1 MNRNI
6 EFLLMPNEAYQVLK
20 SKGVNTTLDLEGLE
34 KRTLRK
40 LVEETKLS
48 NSDIRAIQKAHW
60 TVLTESVASQFDKS
74 QIEKENVTSQFD
86 KGSIDVGVKDATV
99 LLGLFPEL
107 EEYEHYTVTLDI
119 EEVDKWKTTYT
130 EEYFPS
136 IITQKL
142 QSSGIKT
149 LHQLINLKLS
159 EVNEI
164 FDKDYGLV
172 STFLTSV
179 SKHISYKTVWPNKDR
194 FAGIAE
200 MMKAHLDIAPAS
212 NYVELLYNKQAFKAI
227 KEVCE
232 EDEINNM
239 ADLLPAY
246 IWGMNDF
253 IDECINTEAMHVW
266 LCEYILEFIT
276 EECEEREESFISTFE
291 LETHFSNVIK
301 AIGKEGFDDIVEFL
315 AEQEA
320 IAKHDEIV
328 ELGNSIV

>member
-20 SKGVNTTLDLEGLE
+20 SKGVNTTLDLEGLDR
-34 KRTLRK
+34 RTLRK

-60 TVLTESVASQFDKS
+60 TVLKENVASQFDKS
-74 QIEKENVTSQFD
+74 PV
-86 KGSIDVGVKDATV
+86 DVGVKDATV

-130 EEYFPS
+130 EEYFSS
-136 IITQKL
+136 IIAQKL

-164 FDKDYGLV
+164 FDGDYGLV

-200 MMKAHLDIAPAS
+200 MMKARLDITSCS
-212 NYVELLYNKQAFKAI
+212 NYIDLLYDKQAFKAI

-239 ADLLPAY
+239 ADLLPVY

-253 IDECINTEAMHVW
+253 IDECINTEAMHIW
-266 LCEYILEFIT
+266 LCEYILEYISG
-276 EECEEREESFISTFE
+276 ECEEREESFISTFE
-291 LETHFSNVIK
+291 LETHFNNVIK
-301 AIGKEGFDDIVEFL
+301 AIGQEGFDEIIDFL
-315 AEQEA
+315 AKQDT
-320 IAKHDEIV
+320 IVKHDGFV
-328 ELGNSIV
+328 ELGKENS

>member
-60 TVLTESVASQFDKS
+60 TVL
-74 QIEKENVTSQFD
+74 KENVTSQFD

-136 IITQKL
+136 IIGNFTITQKL

-200 MMKAHLDIAPAS
+200 MMKARLDITSCS
-212 NYVELLYNKQAFKAI
+212 NYIDLLYDKQAFKAI

-246 IWGMNDF
+246 IWGMDDF
-253 IDECINTEAMHVW
+253 IDECINAEAMHVW
-266 LCEYILEFIT
+266 LCEYILEYISG
-276 EECEEREESFISTFE
+276 ECEEREESFISTFE
-291 LETHFSNVIK
+291 LETHFNNVIK
-301 AIGKEGFDDIVEFL
+301 VISQEGFDEIVEFL
-315 AEQEA
+315 VEQEA

>member
-34 KRTLRK
+34 KRTLRQW
-40 LVEETKLS
+40 VEETKLS
-48 NSDIRAIQKAHW
+48 SSDIRAIQKAHW
-60 TVLTESVASQFDKS
+60 TAL
-74 QIEKENVTSQFD
+74 KENVTSQFD
-86 KGSIDVGVKDATV
+86 KSPIDVGVKDPTV

-107 EEYEHYTVTLDI
+107 EEYEHYTVTLNI
-119 EEVDKWKTTYT
+119 GEVDKIKTIYT

-136 IITQKL
+136 IIIQKL
-142 QSSGIKT
+142 TSSNIKT
-149 LHQLINLKLS
+149 LRQLINLKLS

-164 FDKDYGLV
+164 FDGDYGLV

-212 NYVELLYNKQAFKAI
+212 NYIELLYNKQAFKAI
-227 KEVCE
+227 KEVCK

-246 IWGMNDF
+246 IWGMNGF
-253 IDECINTEAMHVW
+253 IDDCINTEAMRIW

-276 EECEEREESFISTFE
+276 EECEEREESFISTFK

-301 AIGKEGFDDIVEFL
+301 AIGKEGFDDIIEFL

-328 ELGNSIV
+328 ELGDSIV

>member
-34 KRTLRK
+34 RRTLRQWA
-40 LVEETKLS
+40 EETKLS
-48 NSDIRAIQKAHW
+48 NGDIRAIQKAHW

-86 KGSIDVGVKDATV
+86 ESPIDVGVKDTTV

-107 EEYEHYTVTLDI
+107 EEYEHYTVTLNI
-119 EEVDKWKTTYT
+119 GEVDKTKVIYT

-136 IITQKL
+136 IIVQKL

-164 FDKDYGLV
+164 FDGDYGLV

-212 NYVELLYNKQAFKAI
+212 NYVELLYDKQAFKAI
-227 KEVCE
+227 KEICE

-276 EECEEREESFISTFE
+276 GECEEREESFISTFE

-301 AIGKEGFDDIVEFL
+301 AIGQEGFDEIIDFL

-328 ELGNSIV
+328 ELGDSIV

>member
-34 KRTLRK
+34 KRTLRQ

-60 TVLTESVASQFDKS
+60 TVL
-74 QIEKENVTSQFD
+74 KENVTSRFD
-86 KGSIDVGVKDATV
+86 KSPIDVGVKDTTV

-136 IITQKL
+136 IIAQKL

-149 LHQLINLKLS
+149 LHKLINLKLS

-200 MMKAHLDIAPAS
+200 MMKAHLDIAPVS
-212 NYVELLYNKQAFKAI
+212 NYVELLYDKQAFKAI

-253 IDECINTEAMHVW
+253 IDECINTEAMHIW
-266 LCEYILEFIT
+266 LCEYVLEYISG
-276 EECEEREESFISTFE
+276 ECEEREESFISTFE
-291 LETHFSNVIK
+291 LETHFNNVIK
-301 AIGKEGFDDIVEFL
+301 VIGQEGFDEIIDFL

-320 IAKHDEIV
+320 IAKHDEVV
-328 ELGNSIV
+328 ELWNSMV

>member
-20 SKGVNTTLDLEGLE
+20 SKGVNTTLDLEWLDR
-34 KRTLRK
+34 RTLRK
-40 LVEETKLS
+40 LVEEAKLS
-48 NSDIRAIQKAHW
+48 NSGIRAIQKAHW
-60 TVLTESVASQFDKS
+60 TVL
-74 QIEKENVTSQFD
+74 KENVTSQFD
-86 KGSIDVGVKDATV
+86 KGSIDVEVKDATV

-136 IITQKL
+136 IIAQKL
-142 QSSGIKT
+142 TSSNIKT

-200 MMKAHLDIAPAS
+200 MMKARLDITSCS
-212 NYVELLYNKQAFKAI
+212 NYIDLLYDKQAFKAI

-232 EDEINNM
+232 EEEINNM

-246 IWGMNDF
+246 IWGMDDF
-253 IDECINTEAMHVW
+253 IDECINTEAIHVW
-266 LCEYILEFIT
+266 LCEYILEYISG
-276 EECEEREESFISTFE
+276 ECEDCEESFISTFE
-291 LETHFSNVIK
+291 LETHFNNVIK
-301 AIGKEGFDDIVEFL
+301 AIGQEWFDEIVEL
-315 AEQEA
+315 LVEQEV

-328 ELGNSIV
+328 ELRNSIV

>member
-20 SKGVNTTLDLEGLE
+20 SKGVNTTLDLKGLDR
-34 KRTLRK
+34 RTLRK

-48 NSDIRAIQKAHW
+48 NSGIRAIQKAHW
-60 TVLTESVASQFDKS
+60 TVL
-74 QIEKENVTSQFD
+74 KENVTSQFD
-86 KGSIDVGVKDATV
+86 KGSIDVGVKDTTV

-119 EEVDKWKTTYT
+119 EEVDKGKTAYT

-136 IITQKL
+136 IMGSTITQKL
-142 QSSGIKT
+142 QSAKIKT
-149 LHQLINLKLS
+149 LRQLINLKLS

-164 FDKDYGLV
+164 FDGDYGLV

-212 NYVELLYNKQAFKAI
+212 NYVELLYDKQAFKAI

-301 AIGKEGFDDIVEFL
+301 AIGKEGFDGIIEFL

-328 ELGNSIV
+328 ELGKRK

>member
-6 EFLLMPNEAYQVLK
+6 EFLLMPNEAYQALK
-20 SKGVNTTLDLEGLE
+20 SKGVNTTLDLEGLDR
-34 KRTLRK
+34 RTLRK

-60 TVLTESVASQFDKS
+60 TVLKENVASQFDKS
-74 QIEKENVTSQFD
+74 PV
-86 KGSIDVGVKDATV
+86 DVGVKDATV

-119 EEVDKWKTTYT
+119 EEVDKGKTTYVD
-130 EEYFPS
+130 EYFPS
-136 IITQKL
+136 IIAKKIITQKL
-142 QSSGIKT
+142 TSSNIKT

-200 MMKAHLDIAPAS
+200 MMKARLDITSCS
-212 NYVELLYNKQAFKAI
+212 NYIDLLYDKQAFKAI

-232 EDEINNM
+232 EEEINNM

-246 IWGMNDF
+246 IWGMDDF
-253 IDECINTEAMHVW
+253 IDECINTEAIHVW
-266 LCEYILEFIT
+266 LCEYILEYISG
-276 EECEEREESFISTFE
+276 ECEECEESFISTFE
-291 LETHFSNVIK
+291 LETHFNNVIK
-301 AIGKEGFDDIVEFL
+301 AIGQEGFDEIVEL
-315 AEQEA
+315 LVEQEV

>member
-60 TVLTESVASQFDKS
+60 TVL
-74 QIEKENVTSQFD
+74 KENVTSQFD

-136 IITQKL
+136 IIGNFTITQKL

-200 MMKAHLDIAPAS
+200 MMKARLDITSCS
-212 NYVELLYNKQAFKAI
+212 NYIDLLYDKQAFKAI

-246 IWGMNDF
+246 IWGMDDF
-253 IDECINTEAMHVW
+253 IDECINAEAMHVW
-266 LCEYILEFIT
+266 LCEYILEYISG
-276 EECEEREESFISTFE
+276 ECEEREESFISTFE
-291 LETHFSNVIK
+291 LETHFNNVIK
-301 AIGKEGFDDIVEFL
+301 VISQEGFDEIVEFL
-315 AEQEA
+315 VEQEA

-328 ELGNSIV
+328 ELGKRK

>member
-20 SKGVNTTLDLEGLE
+20 SKGVNTTLDLEGLDR
-34 KRTLRK
+34 RTLRK

-86 KGSIDVGVKDATV
+86 KGSIDVGVKDTTV

-119 EEVDKWKTTYT
+119 EEVDKGKTTYT
-130 EEYFPS
+130 EGYFPS

-159 EVNEI
+159 EINEI

-212 NYVELLYNKQAFKAI
+212 NYVELLYDKQAFKAI

-239 ADLLPAY
+239 ADLLPTY

-276 EECEEREESFISTFE
+276 EECEESFISTFE

-315 AEQEA
+315 VGQEA
-320 IAKHDEIV
+320 IAKHDEVI
-328 ELGNSIV
+328 ELGKENS

>member
-20 SKGVNTTLDLEGLE
+20 SKGVNTTLDLEGLDR
-34 KRTLRK
+34 RTLRK
-40 LVEETKLS
+40 LIEETKLS

-60 TVLTESVASQFDKS
+60 TVL
-74 QIEKENVTSQFD
+74 KENVTSQFD
-86 KGSIDVGVKDATV
+86 KGSIDVGVKDTTV

-119 EEVDKWKTTYT
+119 EEVDKGKTTYT
-130 EEYFPS
+130 EGYFPS
-136 IITQKL
+136 IIAKKFITQKL
-142 QSSGIKT
+142 TSSSIKT

-164 FDKDYGLV
+164 FDGDYGLV

-194 FAGIAE
+194 FAGIAD

-212 NYVELLYNKQAFKAI
+212 NYIELLYDKQAFKAI

-301 AIGKEGFDDIVEFL
+301 AIGKEGFDDIIEFL
-315 AEQEA
+315 VGQEA

>member
-48 NSDIRAIQKAHW
+48 YSDIRAIQKAHW
-60 TVLTESVASQFDKS
+60 AVL
-74 QIEKENVTSQFD
+74 KENVTSQFD
-86 KGSIDVGVKDATV
+86 KSPVDVGVKDTTV

-119 EEVDKWKTTYT
+119 EEVNKGKATYV

-136 IITQKL
+136 IIAKKIIAQKL
-142 QSSGIKT
+142 TSSNIKT

-164 FDKDYGLV
+164 FDGDYGLV

-200 MMKAHLDIAPAS
+200 MMKTHLDIAPAS
-212 NYVELLYNKQAFKAI
+212 NYIELLYDKQAFKAI

-246 IWGMNDF
+246 IWGMSDF
-253 IDECINTEAMHVW
+253 IDECINTEAMRVW

-301 AIGKEGFDDIVEFL
+301 AIGKEDFDDIIEFL
-315 AEQEA
+315 AEQDT
-320 IAKHDEIV
+320 IVKHDDFV
-328 ELGNSIV
+328 ELGKENS

>member
-20 SKGVNTTLDLEGLE
+20 SKGVNTTLDLEGLDR
-34 KRTLRK
+34 RTLRK

-60 TVLTESVASQFDKS
+60 TVL
-74 QIEKENVTSQFD
+74 KENVTSQFD
-86 KGSIDVGVKDATV
+86 KGSIDVGVKDTTV

-119 EEVDKWKTTYT
+119 EEVDKWKTIYT

-136 IITQKL
+136 IIGNFTITQKL

-212 NYVELLYNKQAFKAI
+212 NYVELLYDKQAFKAI

-301 AIGKEGFDDIVEFL
+301 AIGKEGFDEIIDFL
-315 AEQEA
+315 AEQNT
-320 IAKHDEIV
+320 IVKHDGFV
-328 ELGNSIV
+328 ELGKENS

>member
-20 SKGVNTTLDLEGLE
+20 SKGVNTTLELERLDR
-34 KRTLRK
+34 RTLRK

-86 KGSIDVGVKDATV
+86 KSPVDVGVKDTTV

-119 EEVDKWKTTYT
+119 EEVNKGKTTYT
-130 EEYFPS
+130 EEYFLS
-136 IITQKL
+136 IIVQKL
-142 QSSGIKT
+142 TSSNIKT
-149 LHQLINLKLS
+149 LRQLINLKLS

-164 FDKDYGLV
+164 FDGDYGLV

-212 NYVELLYNKQAFKAI
+212 NYIELLYNKQAFKAI

-246 IWGMNDF
+246 IWGMNGF
-253 IDECINTEAMHVW
+253 IDDCINTEAMRIW

-276 EECEEREESFISTFE
+276 EECEERDESFINTFE

-301 AIGKEGFDDIVEFL
+301 AIGKESFDDIIEFL
-315 AEQEA
+315 AEQNA
-320 IAKHDEIV
+320 IAKHDEVV

>member
-34 KRTLRK
+34 KRTLRQ

-60 TVLTESVASQFDKS
+60 TVLKENVASQFDKS
-74 QIEKENVTSQFD
+74 QV
-86 KGSIDVGVKDATV
+86 DVGVKDTTV

-119 EEVDKWKTTYT
+119 EEVDKGKTTYT

-136 IITQKL
+136 IIAKKIIIQKL
-142 QSSGIKT
+142 TSSNIKT
-149 LHQLINLKLS
+149 LRQLINLKLS

-164 FDKDYGLV
+164 FDGDYGLV

-179 SKHISYKTVWPNKDR
+179 RKNISYKTVWPNKDR

-212 NYVELLYNKQAFKAI
+212 NYIELLYDKQAFKAI

-276 EECEEREESFISTFE
+276 EECEEREGSFISTFE

-301 AIGKEGFDDIVEFL
+301 AIGKECFDEIIDFL
-315 AEQEA
+315 AEQDT
-320 IAKHDEIV
+320 IVKHDDFV
-328 ELGNSIV
+328 ELGKENS

>member
-60 TVLTESVASQFDKS
+60 IVL
-74 QIEKENVTSQFD
+74 KENVTSQFD
-86 KGSIDVGVKDATV
+86 KGSIDVGVKDTTV

-136 IITQKL
+136 IIAQKL
-142 QSSGIKT
+142 QSSGIKN

-164 FDKDYGLV
+164 FDGDYGLV

-200 MMKAHLDIAPAS
+200 MMKARLDITSCS
-212 NYVELLYNKQAFKAI
+212 NYIDLLYDKQAFKAI
-227 KEVCE
+227 KEICE
-232 EDEINNM
+232 EDGINNM

-253 IDECINTEAMHVW
+253 IDECINTEAMHIW
-266 LCEYILEFIT
+266 LCEYILEYISG
-276 EECEEREESFISTFE
+276 ECEEREESFISTFE
-291 LETHFSNVIK
+291 LETHFNNVIK
-301 AIGKEGFDDIVEFL
+301 VVGQEGFDEIIDFL
-315 AEQEA
+315 AEQDT
-320 IAKHDEIV
+320 IVKHDGFV
-328 ELGNSIV
+328 ELGKRK

>member
-1 MNRNI
+1 
-6 EFLLMPNEAYQVLK
+6 MPNEAYQVLK

-34 KRTLRK
+34 KRTLRQWA
-40 LVEETKLS
+40 EETKLS

-86 KGSIDVGVKDATV
+86 KSPIDVGVKDTTV

-136 IITQKL
+136 IIGNFTITQKL
-142 QSSGIKT
+142 QSANIKT
-149 LHQLINLKLS
+149 LRQLINLKLS

-164 FDKDYGLV
+164 FDGDYGLV

-212 NYVELLYNKQAFKAI
+212 NYVELLYDKQAFKAI

-232 EDEINNM
+232 EDKINNM

-253 IDECINTEAMHVW
+253 IDECINTEAMRVW

-301 AIGKEGFDDIVEFL
+301 AIGKEGFDDIIEFL
-315 AEQEA
+315 AEQDA
-320 IAKHDEIV
+320 IAKHDEVV
-328 ELGNSIV
+328 ELGKENS

>member
-20 SKGVNTTLDLEGLE
+20 SKGVNTTLDLEGIE

>member
-20 SKGVNTTLDLEGLE
+20 SKGVNTTLDLEGLDR
-34 KRTLRK
+34 RTLRK
-40 LVEETKLS
+40 LVEEAKLS
-48 NSDIRAIQKAHW
+48 NSGIRAIQKAHW
-60 TVLTESVASQFDKS
+60 TVL
-74 QIEKENVTSQFD
+74 KENVTSQFD
-86 KGSIDVGVKDATV
+86 KGSIDVEVKDATV

-136 IITQKL
+136 IIAQKL
-142 QSSGIKT
+142 QSSGIKN
-149 LHQLINLKLS
+149 LYQLINLKLS

-164 FDKDYGLV
+164 FDGDYGLV

-200 MMKAHLDIAPAS
+200 MMKARLDITSCS
-212 NYVELLYNKQAFKAI
+212 NYIDLLYDKQAFKAI

-246 IWGMNDF
+246 IWGMTDF
-253 IDECINTEAMHVW
+253 IDECINTESMHIW
-266 LCEYILEFIT
+266 LCEYILEYISG
-276 EECEEREESFISTFE
+276 ECEEREESFISTFE
-291 LETHFSNVIK
+291 LETHFNNVIK
-301 AIGKEGFDDIVEFL
+301 VIGQEGFDEIIDFL
-315 AEQEA
+315 AEQNT
-320 IAKHDEIV
+320 IVKHDGFV
-328 ELGNSIV
+328 ELGKENS

>member
-6 EFLLMPNEAYQVLK
+6 EFLLMPNEAYQALK
-20 SKGVNTTLDLEGLE
+20 SKGVNTTLDLEGLDR
-34 KRTLRK
+34 RTLRK

-60 TVLTESVASQFDKS
+60 TVLKENVASQFDKS
-74 QIEKENVTSQFD
+74 PV
-86 KGSIDVGVKDATV
+86 DVGVKDATV

-136 IITQKL
+136 IIAQKL
-142 QSSGIKT
+142 QSSGIKN

-164 FDKDYGLV
+164 FDGDYGLV

-200 MMKAHLDIAPAS
+200 MMKARLDITSCS
-212 NYVELLYNKQAFKAI
+212 NYIDLLYDKQAFKAI

-253 IDECINTEAMHVW
+253 IDECINTESMHIW
-266 LCEYILEFIT
+266 LCEYILEYISG
-276 EECEEREESFISTFE
+276 ECEEREESFISTFE
-291 LETHFSNVIK
+291 LETHFNNVIK
-301 AIGKEGFDDIVEFL
+301 VIGQEGFDEIIDFL
-315 AEQEA
+315 AEQNT
-320 IAKHDEIV
+320 IVKHDGFV
-328 ELGNSIV
+328 ELGKENS

>member
-20 SKGVNTTLDLEGLE
+20 SKGVNTTLDLEWLDR
-34 KRTLRK
+34 RTLRK
-40 LVEETKLS
+40 LVEEAKLS
-48 NSDIRAIQKAHW
+48 NSGIRAIQKAHW
-60 TVLTESVASQFDKS
+60 TVL
-74 QIEKENVTSQFD
+74 KENVTSQFD
-86 KGSIDVGVKDATV
+86 KGSIDVEVKDATV

-136 IITQKL
+136 IIAQKL
-142 QSSGIKT
+142 TSSNIKT

-200 MMKAHLDIAPAS
+200 MMKARLDITSCS
-212 NYVELLYNKQAFKAI
+212 NYIDLLYDKQAFKAI

-232 EDEINNM
+232 EEEINNM

-246 IWGMNDF
+246 IWGMDDF
-253 IDECINTEAMHVW
+253 IDECINTEAIHVW
-266 LCEYILEFIT
+266 LCEYILEYISG
-276 EECEEREESFISTFE
+276 ECEECEESFISTFE
-291 LETHFSNVIK
+291 LETHFNNVIK
-301 AIGKEGFDDIVEFL
+301 AIGQEWFDEIVEL
-315 AEQEA
+315 LVEQEV

-328 ELGNSIV
+328 ELRNSIV